1 MRTQRGLG
9 NKHNRR
15 TLQWVILRI
24 ENHAIQPT
32 TILGENDF
40 YRDLLTRNSQAFIFD
55 ISRTKENVLNNVS
68 QEFSL
73 DLILTRR
80 KMGGKVALI
89 IDPSKGYTVLF
100 VNERNR
106 ALRQFT
112 AFIRRHPHM

>member
-9 NKHNRR
+9 NKHNSR
-15 TLQWVILRI
+15 TLHWIILRI
-24 ENHAIQPT
+24 ENHAIQFA

-80 KMGGKVALI
+80 KMRGKVALI
-89 IDPSKGYTVLF
+89 IDTSKGRAFLF
-100 VNERNR
+100 TNERNR
-106 ALRQFT
+106 PLREF
-112 AFIRRHPHM
+112 